1 MTFGQVFDAVTKGY
15 GIRRK
20 EWHPSKIVTMG
31 ERYLAVVLD
40 YDSGE
45 KALWTPSLTDLYDK
59 DPLAQNKLR
68 DDWEIVVVEND

>member
-20 EWHPSKIVTMG
+20 EWHKNKVVTMG
-31 ERYLAVVLD
+31 EKYLAVVLD

-45 KALWTPSLTDLYDK
+45 KALWTPSIADLYDANAHTEK
-59 DPLAQNKLR
+59 KLR
-68 DDWEIVVVEND
+68 DDWEIVVVDND